1 MGILSSLQPQ
11 RVFAHFEALSAVP
24 RGSQHTARIAEF
36 CMDFAKAHGL
46 DAVRDNAD
54 NVIIR
59 KPATVGYEAAQAVML
74 QGHLD
79 MVWQKAEDCDID
91 FMNEG
96 LRLRVDGDFVSADG
110 TTLGADNGIAAA
122 MILAILESDDIPH
135 PALEVVFTSDEEI
148 GMIGAREL
156 DMSLLKARRMI
167 NLDAEEDDTLTVSCA
182 GGSDLCMTFPIKRTQ
197 KDGTAVTVCFKGL
210 RGGHSGV
217 EIHRGRVNADM
228 LAGRFLHQMRHT
240 AFSVINVSGGDK
252 PNAIP
257 NACSMTLC
265 VSDPKGFAEHAKAC
279 LDMIA
284 AEIAARDPQFVYTV
298 EAGENGTFDVLDPAA
313 EKALLAALLLSPNG
327 VMDMSAEIDGLVETS
342 LNLGIL
348 STDNNQVLLHF
359 ALRSNKRTAMS
370 FLEQKLTALAKQL
383 GFSVDTFGHYPPWE
397 FKNDSTL
404 QELYKTCYKAQYGKD
419 PKVEAIH
426 AGLECG
432 VFASQLEGLD
442 CIAIGPTLCDVHTV
456 NEKLSISS
464 TQNTYQLL
472 LSILKNCQNA

>member
-1 MGILSSLQPQ
+1 MGILSSLEPQ
-11 RVFAHFEALSAVP
+11 RVFAHFEAISAVP

-46 DAVRDNAD
+46 DAVRDAAD
-54 NVIIR
+54 NIIIR
-59 KPATVGYEAAQAVML
+59 KPASVGYEAAAPVML

-91 FMNEG
+91 FFNEG
-96 LRLRVDGDFVSADG
+96 LRLRVDGNFVSAEG

-122 MILAILESDDIPH
+122 MILSILESDDIPH

-148 GMIGAREL
+148 GMIGAKQL
-156 DMSLLKARRMI
+156 NMSLLKARRMI

-182 GGSDLCMTFPIKRTQ
+182 GGSDLCMTYPINRIR
-197 KDGTAVTVCFKGL
+197 KDGTVVTVCFKGL

-240 AFSVINVSGGDK
+240 DFTLIDISGGDK

-257 NACSMTLC
+257 NACCMTLC
-265 VSDPKGFAEHAKAC
+265 VSDPESFTKDATAC
-279 LDMIA
+279 LGVIA
-284 AEIAARDPQFVYTV
+284 AEIAARDPQFVYTIEV
-298 EAGENGTFDVLDPAA
+298 GSSGSFDVLDPAC
-313 EKALLAALLLSPNG
+313 EKALRSALLLAPNG
-327 VMDMSAEIDGLVETS
+327 VMDMSAEIEGLVETS

-348 STDNNQVLLHF
+348 STDNNKVLLHF
-359 ALRSNKRTAMS
+359 ALRSNKRTAMA
-370 FLEQKLTALAKQL
+370 FLEEKLSALATQL
-383 GFSVDTFGHYPPWE
+383 GFAVDTFGHYPPWE
-397 FKNDSTL
+397 FKSDSAL
-404 QELYKTCYKAQYGKD
+404 QELYKNCYKEQHGKD

-432 VFASQLEGLD
+432 VFASQLDGLD
-442 CIAIGPTLCDVHTV
+442 CIAIGPTLYDVHTV
-456 NEKLSISS
+456 GEKLSISS
-464 TQNTYQLL
+464 TQETYKLL